1 MTGLVEQ
8 LSKQID
14 NHKVVIKNSKEGIEL
29 CDRII
34 NKLQNMKLTS
44 NIFQNSIKNNSEV
57 GQLEQ
62 KKCCFEN
69 ISV

>member
-14 NHKVVIKNSKEGIEL
+14 NHKVVIKNREECIEL
-29 CDRII
+29 CDSII
-34 NKLQNMKLTS
+34 NRLKGMKLTS
-44 NIFQNSIKNNSEV
+44 NIFQNSIINNSEV
-57 GQLEQ
+57 GQLEH
-62 KKCCFEN
+62 KKCCIEK